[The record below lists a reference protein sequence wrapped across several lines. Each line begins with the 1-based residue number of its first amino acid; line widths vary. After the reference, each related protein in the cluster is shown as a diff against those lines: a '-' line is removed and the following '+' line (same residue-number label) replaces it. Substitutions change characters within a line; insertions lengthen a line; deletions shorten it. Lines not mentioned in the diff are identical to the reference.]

1 MEQQSLLITGAILL
15 LAVLSSQA
23 VTDTVKVVFHHPHP
37 TNIHRTVTE
46 GQRVILDC
54 SHLLQSYRHVIQGN
68 DRFRWRKG
76 SAVIGQSAQ
85 LILKADQST
94 QGAYQCLA
102 LAAVAGEQASM
113 MRTKTVHLTV
123 EIPSCSVEGQVY
135 MSCGTDC
142 VPTCANPNPTNCT
155 SSCVQGCH
163 CPDGSVLDETSNKC
177 VTVDQCECPPTCS
190 HDYCSRPDNSR
201 SPCNLPTDDS
211 QCNIIQC
218 NACYYSE
225 EVQTMPTKCVKKVC
239 KKGSCEKDRCLTSWA
254 NCINNKLNGRRSQCK
269 QDCQTSETFHC
280 FQYPTC

>member
-1 MEQQSLLITGAILL
+1 MFSIRLYYHHKQSLVSTTHCIYYNT
-15 LAVLSSQA
+15 LSSFQCF
-23 VTDTVKVVFHHPHP
+23 TDTVKVVFHHLHP

-123 EIPSCSVEGQVY
+123 ESE
-135 MSCGTDC
+135 
-142 VPTCANPNPTNCT
+142 
-155 SSCVQGCH
+155 SSLVI
-163 CPDGSVLDETSNKC
+163 T
-177 VTVDQCECPPTCS
+177 
-190 HDYCSRPDNSR
+190 
-201 SPCNLPTDDS
+201 
-211 QCNIIQC
+211 
-218 NACYYSE
+218 A
-225 EVQTMPTKCVKKVC
+225 
-239 KKGSCEKDRCLTSWA
+239 
-254 NCINNKLNGRRSQCK
+254 
-269 QDCQTSETFHC
+269 
-280 FQYPTC
+280 